1 MRSQKTKR
9 SVSRQD
15 VKALADAI
23 AKEIVHW
30 CYHHS
35 GDSVIECLIRH
46 IQFADYNMYVPKEY
60 EKLYQRILRSR
71 KKTAA
76 LDHAVETRLMKAAA
90 KLKRATGRGR
100 RWIWVW
106 EPFRRK

>member
-1 MRSQKTKR
+1 MRSQTKR
-9 SVSRQD
+9 KVSMKD

-30 CYHHS
+30 CRHHS
-35 GDSVIECLIRH
+35 GGSVIECLYHH
-46 IQFADYNMYVPKEY
+46 IQFADYEMYIPKEY
-60 EKLYQRILRSR
+60 RELYQRVLRSR

-76 LDHAVETRLMKAAA
+76 LDHAVETRLKKAAA

-100 RWIWVW
+100 RQIWIW
-106 EPFRRK
+106 EPFRRR